1 MILGISL
8 KLKLASLDFLW
19 SDLFLQ
25 LLDTIVEDELELF
38 KLLSLT
44 LQLVDLRLSVA
55 DLGVFLSDLLV

>member
-1 MILGISL
+1 MILGICL
-8 KLKLASLDFLW
+8 KLKLASLDLLW

-25 LLDTIVEDELELF
+25 LLDAIVEHELELL

-55 DLGVFLSDLLV
+55 NLGILLSDLLM

>member
-1 MILGISL
+1 MILCISL
-8 KLKLASLDFLW
+8 KLKLASLDLLW

-25 LLDTIVEDELELF
+25 LLDTIVEYELELF